1 MNPIWYAF
9 LDEYHREIPYK
20 PLSVILEAF
29 WWYVQK
35 HNTSDHIYEMN
46 AENKVNDLM
55 AKI

>member
-9 LDEYHREIPYK
+9 LDDYHRQIPYK

-46 AENKVNDLM
+46 AENKVNELM
-55 AKI
+55 NII